1 MVNCTL
7 KTLTQYVHFCTVSD
21 LITFSMSVI
30 SMTKH
35 AVFVLLYHTVYSNSL
50 HFMIQLLEMP
60 RKPAGKKKSL
70 CKLVKAS
77 AVQYLP

>member
-1 MVNCTL
+1 M
-7 KTLTQYVHFCTVSD
+7 
-21 LITFSMSVI
+21 I

-60 RKPAGKKKSL
+60 RKPAGKKK
-70 CKLVKAS
+70 VT
-77 AVQYLP
+77 V